1 MDQRQQQ
8 FDTRRRHCIC
18 FESLHTALLHNVPQH
33 LHSDSIYFVSVSQSS
48 LSKEML
54 ALAAKLAPKDLD
66 ILLEPGKNPWLEGS
80 SSSSVGSSKK
90 TADKDDDAS
99 VQVQSISRLSR
110 RLLKRY
116 QQQRIPTSSCNRRV
130 QLVFGFKLMRLP
142 LATAVGAI
150 IADNAGRT
158 RTSLPSC

>member
-18 FESLHTALLHNVPQH
+18 FESVHTALLHNVPQH

-54 ALAAKLAPKDLD
+54 ALAAKLAPKDLT
-66 ILLEPGKNPWLEGS
+66 ILLEPGKNPWLESS
-80 SSSSVGSSKK
+80 SSSSVGSSKT
-90 TADKDDDAS
+90 TADKDDAS
-99 VQVQSISRLSR
+99 VQSISRLSR

-142 LATAVGAI
+142 LATAVRAI

>member
-18 FESLHTALLHNVPQH
+18 CESWHTALLHNVPQH

-54 ALAAKLAPKDLD
+54 ALAAKLAPKDLN

-99 VQVQSISRLSR
+99 VQSISRLSR
-110 RLLKRY
+110 RLLKRC

-142 LATAVGAI
+142 LATAVRAI
-150 IADNAGRT
+150 IADTAGRT

>member
-18 FESLHTALLHNVPQH
+18 FESWHTALLHNVPQH

-54 ALAAKLAPKDLD
+54 ALAAKLAPKDLT

-80 SSSSVGSSKK
+80 SSSVGSSKT
-90 TADKDDDAS
+90 TADKDDAS
-99 VQVQSISRLSR
+99 VQSISRLSR

-130 QLVFGFKLMRLP
+130 QPVFGFKSVRLP
-142 LATAVGAI
+142 LLLLCAQ
-150 IADNAGRT
+150 
-158 RTSLPSC
+158 SLLIMQAELAHLCRHAR